1 MKILAIETA
10 TIAGSVAIIDD
21 NAGLV
26 GEIRVDVKVVHAER
40 LMPSIEWLLKASNFH
55 ISDFDAFAV
64 SIGPGSFTGIRVS
77 LAFCKGISS
86 AANIPLIGVPTLD
99 VLAQSLSHMNGH
111 FLCPIIDAKKSE
123 VFISLYHASKGELK
137 KLIDD
142 RAVKPGTV
150 TDIIQKPCI
159 CFGTGIIA
167 CEPFMH
173 GTEGIKI
180 EKNAYK
186 AVTADALIKTGIDT
200 MKNSMKYNA
209 KLIYGRK
216 SEAEIKFNVT
226 VD

>member
-1 MKILAIETA
+1 MLIVAIDNSLDLLNIAVADDEKILAERNIINSEIPSEIIATA
-10 TIAGSVAIIDD
+10 LSGALADADRNIADIKTIFVT
-21 NAGLV
+21 L
-26 GEIRVDVKVVHAER
+26 
-40 LMPSIEWLLKASNFH
+40 
-55 ISDFDAFAV
+55 
-64 SIGPGSFTGIRVS
+64 GPGSFTGIRVA

-86 AANIPLIGVPTLD
+86 AKNIPLIGVPTLD
-99 VLAQSLSHMNGH
+99 VLAQSLSHMDGY

-142 RAVKPGTV
+142 RAVKPGTI

-159 CFGTGIIA
+159 CFGTGISA
-167 CEPFMH
+167 CEPFLH

-180 EKNAYK
+180 EENAYK

>member
-1 MKILAIETA
+1 VLIVAIDNSLDLLNIVVADDEKILAERNITNSLTPSEIIATA
-10 TIAGSVAIIDD
+10 LSRALGDADRSIADIKAIFVT
-21 NAGLV
+21 L
-26 GEIRVDVKVVHAER
+26 
-40 LMPSIEWLLKASNFH
+40 
-55 ISDFDAFAV
+55 
-64 SIGPGSFTGIRVS
+64 GPGSFTGIRVS

-86 AANIPLIGVPTLD
+86 AKNIPLIGIPTLD
-99 VLAQSLSHMNGH
+99 VLAQSLSHMDGH

-142 RAVKPGTV
+142 RAVKPERV
-150 TDIIQKPCI
+150 LDVIQKPCV

-167 CEPFMH
+167 CEPFLH
-173 GTEGIKI
+173 GTEDVTI
-180 EKNAYK
+180 EKTAYQ
-186 AVTADALIKTGIDT
+186 AVTADALIKTGIHIMTKSIKYDT
-200 MKNSMKYNA
+200 

>member
-1 MKILAIETA
+1 MLIVAIDNSLDLLNIAVADDEKILAERNIINSEIPSEIIATA
-10 TIAGSVAIIDD
+10 LSGTLADADRNIADIKTIFVT
-21 NAGLV
+21 L
-26 GEIRVDVKVVHAER
+26 
-40 LMPSIEWLLKASNFH
+40 
-55 ISDFDAFAV
+55 
-64 SIGPGSFTGIRVS
+64 GPGSFTGIRVA

-86 AANIPLIGVPTLD
+86 AKNIPLIGVPTLD
-99 VLAQSLSHMNGH
+99 VLAQSLSHMDGY

-142 RAVKPGTV
+142 RAVKPERV

-159 CFGTGIIA
+159 CFGTGISA
-167 CEPFMH
+167 CEPFLH

-180 EKNAYK
+180 EENAYK

>member
-1 MKILAIETA
+1 MLIVAIDNSLDLLNIAVADDEKILSERNIINSQTPSEIIATALSGTLADAGRSIADIKAIFVT
-10 TIAGSVAIIDD
+10 
-21 NAGLV
+21 L
-26 GEIRVDVKVVHAER
+26 
-40 LMPSIEWLLKASNFH
+40 
-55 ISDFDAFAV
+55 
-64 SIGPGSFTGIRVS
+64 GPGSFTGIRVS

-86 AANIPLIGVPTLD
+86 AKNIPLIGVPTLD
-99 VLAQSLSHMNGH
+99 VLAQSLSHMDGY

-123 VFISLYHASKGELK
+123 VFISLYHASKGELT

-142 RAVKPGTV
+142 RAVKPERV
-150 TDIIQKPCI
+150 FDIIQKPCV

-167 CEPFMH
+167 CEPFLR

-180 EKNAYK
+180 EENAYK
-186 AVTADALIKTGIDT
+186 TVTADALIKTGIDT
-200 MKNSMKYNA
+200 MKNSMKYNT